1 MVSHEDFT
9 GKMYL
14 CSIYTTKNI
23 HQSGGN
29 WFFAVFEV
37 KDGLISKKV
46 NVSLGKVGTTRY
58 KHLNSLNGSA
68 HPKSLK

>member
-29 WFFAVFEV
+29 WFFAVSEV

-46 NVSLGKVGTTRY
+46 NASLGKVGTTRH
-58 KHLNSLNGSA
+58 KHLNSLNGNA
-68 HPKSLK
+68 HTKSLK